1 LRRDNQDTGIMRTLL
16 SSAFPSGLLGLILL
30 CLFMLVTSD
39 QVRAVE
45 PTQPGLVSQPV
56 ANRIPLQPRALVL
69 VLADD
74 DGWSIRKVF
83 TSINSRARVV
93 QLCVVTMCIALV
105 ILIKK

>member
-1 LRRDNQDTGIMRTLL
+1 MKTLFP
-16 SSAFPSGLLGLILL
+16 SVFPSGLLGL
-30 CLFMLVTSD
+30 LFLFAFAFAFSD
-39 QVRAVE
+39 KVHAAESTR
-45 PTQPGLVSQPV
+45 PGLVSQPV
-56 ANRIPLQPRALVL
+56 ANRIPPRPQALEL

-93 QLCVVTMCIALV
+93 QLCVVTMCLALL